1 MKSEEGEISESEEYL
16 KHVLH
21 TDSALRQVEFS
32 LKDPCQY
39 DGKDRDFVVIAISHQ
54 GSTS

>member
-1 MKSEEGEISESEEYL
+1 MKSEDGEISESEEYL

-21 TDSALRQVEFS
+21 TDSALKQVEFS